1 MRNYEAVLKRVKAK
15 IDRRME
21 KNDPAS
27 YNYEMG
33 IADKDGNYA
42 KDACS
47 FDEWTGWTRSFLT
60 GAVAYMYYHYKEE
73 KYLDYLKKELSAYRR
88 YLREN
93 RHHFFHDIGFLFALC
108 PGALYELTGD
118 EEAYELNMEAA
129 NEFVKGFVPT
139 VGMFNGFGDI
149 GDEFVNPIIDDM
161 MNITLMMWAWRKTK
175 HPTFYSLFDSHIR
188 VVRQYMMREDFTYRH
203 SYLFDSVSGRPVGEC
218 NYCGNAPGSVWS
230 RGQMWAL
237 YSVVSVLKATD
248 EKKKY
253 AGLLGGQLLALLDMM
268 GDDKVPLWDFRC
280 LTEETKSRD
289 SSAAAVFAAALL
301 KINQINDADK
311 IPFAGR
317 AKDYMHIGEEVLDEL
332 IDKYMLGD
340 DSDACL
346 DKGQAGKD
354 QLGCVWGDY
363 FFVEALMRRVH
374 GKDCPDFFIGK
385 EN

>member
-1 MRNYEAVLKRVKAK
+1 
-15 IDRRME
+15 
-21 KNDPAS
+21 
-27 YNYEMG
+27 
-33 IADKDGNYA
+33 
-42 KDACS
+42 
-47 FDEWTGWTRSFLT
+47 
-60 GAVAYMYYHYKEE
+60 
-73 KYLDYLKKELSAYRR
+73 
-88 YLREN
+88 
-93 RHHFFHDIGFLFALC
+93 
-108 PGALYELTGD
+108 
-118 EEAYELNMEAA
+118 
-129 NEFVKGFVPT
+129 
-139 VGMFNGFGDI
+139 
-149 GDEFVNPIIDDM
+149 
-161 MNITLMMWAWRKTK
+161 
-175 HPTFYSLFDSHIR
+175 
-188 VVRQYMMREDFTYRH
+188 
-203 SYLFDSVSGRPVGEC
+203 
-218 NYCGNAPGSVWS
+218 
-230 RGQMWAL
+230 MWAL

-280 LTEETKSRD
+280 LTEETKNRD

-340 DSDACL
+340 DCDACL